1 MDNWDEACK
10 DFVKVFPHDYKRALE
25 AKKMKGKTDAENIP
39 PIAENKMA
47 EDIKNSEESP
57 PASPPRKRE
66 RTDSSNQVRM
76 NILYL
81 SFYRQI
87 ENFFRL
93 QDGYLFSFLSFEGKT
108 LFFRRKRSVI

>member
-66 RTDSSNQVRM
+66 RTDSSNQVR
-76 NILYL
+76 IKSVTY
-81 SFYRQI
+81 
-87 ENFFRL
+87 FFIAKL
-93 QDGYLFSFLSFEGKT
+93 IAYPSS
-108 LFFRRKRSVI
+108 